1 MFRVFL
7 HQKILITCILNGEI
21 MIRLFVVAVLLV
33 CLNNVAYCDDTKEV
47 EKFFNN
53 YVAAANSYDS
63 NYFDYYSDDA
73 KIIRVVEKN
82 NGSKEAVNVPL
93 ERYKCEAKRSTKLM
107 KLRQYKNY
115 YFNVKI
121 FPHGKDYK
129 IVALRMPS
137 TSNYKI
143 PAHFIVG
150 KNSNGEWKIKEESM
164 NTKVQ
169 TFLKHS

>member
-1 MFRVFL
+1 MKR
-7 HQKILITCILNGEI
+7 
-21 MIRLFVVAVLLV
+21 LLV
-33 CLNNVAYCDDTKEV
+33 VVLMCVVNSVAYCDDTKEV
-47 EKFFNN
+47 EKFFNS

-63 NYFDYYSDDA
+63 NYFDYYAKDA

-82 NGSKEAVNVPL
+82 NGSKESVSVPL

-107 KLRQYKNY
+107 KLRKYKNY

-137 TSNYKI
+137 TSDYKI

-150 KNSNGEWKIKEESM
+150 KNSQGEWKIKEESM